1 MIWNLIGTIGRK
13 VLDIS
18 DDVVEDKDGA
28 TKLKFQI

>member
-28 TKLKFQI
+28 NKFEFQI